1 MQIHALSFPFSSCAP
16 PPSGRVSDARLPR
29 RRRGSQERAFWPWL
43 RTRLAG
49 LPGLHGRGVRPQAV
63 QEVASGSL
71 GLRALRGRGGIVLR
85 NQVLWVAVSSWV
97 FSCGGLGRR
106 GVPVLW

>member
-71 GLRALRGRGGIVLR
+71 GLRAL
-85 NQVLWVAVSSWV
+85 
-97 FSCGGLGRR
+97 
-106 GVPVLW
+106 